1 MRPAA
6 GLCLGGGHG
15 ERMRFKALGSA
26 ASRAVGGLG
35 AEDASW
41 PPAGLGS
48 LVWYGQ
54 YAFLGSDG
62 HRYEERGNCLQV
74 RVK

>member
-1 MRPAA
+1 MTPQATPLHRAA
-6 GLCLGGGHG
+6 G
-15 ERMRFKALGSA
+15 EPGSQLY
-26 ASRAVGGLG
+26 VFGGLG